1 VKFVT
6 VEEMLEVQCFKR
18 DKERNGDDCQQ
29 VQNVRFSKSLVI
41 LFCETGHFLF
51 FIEQHA
57 HFRTQGEE
65 SDGK

>member
-1 VKFVT
+1 MKFVT
-6 VEEMLEVQCFKR
+6 VEEMLEVKCFKG
-18 DKERNGDDCQQ
+18 DKERNCDDCQK

-57 HFRTQGEE
+57 HFRAHREE
-65 SDGK
+65 SDGE

>member
-1 VKFVT
+1 MKFVT
-6 VEEMLEVQCFKR
+6 VEEMLEVQCFKGY
-18 DKERNGDDCQQ
+18 KERNGYDCQQ

-57 HFRTQGEE
+57 HFCAQGEE
-65 SDGK
+65 SDGE